1 MSIRF
6 STLPATPMMA
16 VEEIQDEN
24 GIWISSTLKVPRIL
38 YPRPVWIYLLKVK
51 KQRAKII
58 SAEID
63 VPLANGTV
71 AT

>member
-1 MSIRF
+1 
-6 STLPATPMMA
+6 MMA
-16 VEEIQDEN
+16 FEETHDEN
-24 GIWISSTLKVPRIL
+24 GIYTSSTLKVPRIL

-58 SAEID
+58 SAEIE
-63 VPLANGTV
+63 VPLAKGTV